1 MTTHHVSLYHSKT
14 NEPDSNVLKQELI
27 TYQQTSSGLKIT
39 KLERSFSNRDHLD
52 SYTSAPLVF
61 RNKSQQQTTTDPLAT
76 LLKPAV

>member
-14 NEPDSNVLKQELI
+14 KQPDRTVLKQELV

-52 SYTSAPLVF
+52 SYTSAPL
-61 RNKSQQQTTTDPLAT
+61 
-76 LLKPAV
+76 LLRSFPEQEGLLWGALPKQEG